1 MTTEQIKAKQS
12 KLQALEMEQIELI
25 QKLQQQLA
33 AANEQRLV
41 CSGAIRLTYE
51 MISEDEAVPA
61 MPLDGVPNDPSAE

>member
-1 MTTEQIKAKQS
+1 MTTALIKAKQA

-41 CSGAIRLTYE
+41 YSGAIRLAHE
-51 MISEDEAVPA
+51 MISEDEAAPE
-61 MPLDGVPNDPSAE
+61 LKIIEPSE

>member
-1 MTTEQIKAKQS
+1 MTTDLIKAKQT

-41 CSGAIRLTYE
+41 YSGAIRLTHE
-51 MISEDEAVPA
+51 LILEDADVPELEINEPA
-61 MPLDGVPNDPSAE
+61 A

>member
-1 MTTEQIKAKQS
+1 MTTAIIKAKQA

-41 CSGAIRLTYE
+41 YSGAIRLTHE
-51 MISEDEAVPA
+51 MISEDEAVPELETSE
-61 MPLDGVPNDPSAE
+61 PAE